1 MANNTLKVK
10 RHLFF
15 PLMTLTLILV
25 FFISFALGRYPIPP
39 NTLVRILLSKIFP
52 IVQTWSSQAETVVFQ
67 IRLPRII
74 IALLIGSALS
84 LSGLTYQ
91 GLFQNPMVSPDV
103 LGTTSGAAFG
113 AALGILLNFNYI
125 GIAISS
131 FLFGLFAVALVILIS
146 SRIPSKPIL
155 ALVLSGIM
163 ISSIFTSLVSFVK
176 LVADVN
182 NTLPTITYYLM
193 GSLSSVRKSDVIFI
207 FVIVLLSA
215 LPLILIRWQLNI
227 MTQGEEEA
235 QTLGVDTKRI
245 RMIAIIS
252 ATLMTSA
259 TVAVSGMIGWV
270 GLVIPHFVRMCVGC
284 DYRKTIPASMLM
296 GSSFLLF
303 VDTVARNISTM
314 EIPLGILTSFIGAP
328 FFLYL
333 IVREGKRT

>member
-1 MANNTLKVK
+1 MVDKNNHKTQ
-10 RHLFF
+10 LFF
-15 PLMTLTLILV
+15 PLMTITLVVV
-25 FFISFALGRYPIPP
+25 FFISFALGRYPISP
-39 NTLVRILLSKIFP
+39 NTLVKVLLSKIFP
-52 IVQTWSSQAETVVFQ
+52 IAKTWSNQAETVIFQ

-74 IALLIGSALS
+74 IALFIGSALS

-113 AALGILLNFNYI
+113 AALGILLKFSYV

-131 FLFGLFAVALVILIS
+131 FLFGLLAVLLVMLIS
-146 SRIPSKPIL
+146 SRLPSKPIL

-176 LVADVN
+176 LVADTN

-193 GSLSSVRKSDVIFI
+193 GSLSSVRKSDVWFI
-207 FVIVLLSA
+207 IVIVVISAIPLFLL
-215 LPLILIRWQLNI
+215 RWNLNV

-235 QTLGVDTKRI
+235 LTLGVNTKAVR
-245 RMIAIIS
+245 RIAIVS

-284 DYRKTIPASMLM
+284 DYRKTIPASILM

-303 VDTVARNISTM
+303 VDTMARNISTM

-333 IVREGKRT
+333 IVREGKKV